1 VELADGRWLQVSERR
16 TKDGGY
22 VSVGTD
28 ITPLKRQ
35 QERLVAS
42 ERELMATVRDVKR
55 SREALEF
62 QTQQMAELA
71 ERYYEQKAQAESAH
85 RAKSE
90 FLANMSH
97 ELRTPLN
104 AVLGFSEVM
113 AQETFG
119 PLGSDK
125 YKEYCN
131 DISASGRYLLSLIDD
146 VLDMSRIEARRVKL
160 NRGAVPVDGVL
171 AKALKLVAEPAS
183 AKGLTIHRD
192 CPPDVLALADPRALQ
207 QILVNLL
214 QNAAKFT
221 QADGRIAVRVR
232 PAGHF
237 VHVFVEDDGI
247 GIPREALVKL
257 GRPFEQVE
265 NELARTH
272 KGSGLG
278 LAIASSLA
286 QLHGG
291 ALRIRSEP
299 GVGTVVLVRLPR
311 ADGAEAEPEA
321 ARGDLVPA

>member
-1 VELADGRWLQVSERR
+1 
-16 TKDGGY
+16 
-22 VSVGTD
+22 
-28 ITPLKRQ
+28 
-35 QERLVAS
+35 
-42 ERELMATVRDVKR
+42 
-55 SREALEF
+55 
-62 QTQQMAELA
+62 
-71 ERYYEQKAQAESAH
+71 
-85 RAKSE
+85 
-90 FLANMSH
+90 
-97 ELRTPLN
+97 
-104 AVLGFSEVM
+104 
-113 AQETFG
+113 
-119 PLGSDK
+119 
-125 YKEYCN
+125 
-131 DISASGRYLLSLIDD
+131 
-146 VLDMSRIEARRVKL
+146 
-160 NRGAVPVDGVL
+160 
-171 AKALKLVAEPAS
+171 LKLVAEPAS